1 VDYHPISLA
10 GGYLPNAAN
19 ASAPSK
25 IRSTRRNRF
34 LGAAASISMT
44 RSLRRFLIKAG
55 GFVASLA
62 AVLIAA
68 GFGNAAEPAGS
79 ADFQII
85 AGSEVV
91 VPISI
96 EAGEVI
102 VDVSIDGRGPFPLMF
117 DTGAED
123 ALTPQTVSALALQ
136 TEGSATAR
144 DSGGG
149 SVSITFARAATVRLG
164 DAEMSDQPFAVLPL
178 PRYLTDRGSRPP
190 LAGFIGYEL
199 LARFSVRLDYDRKTL
214 TLRPAWNFRYDGKGV
229 RIPLTLA
236 GKTPVAPAAADGI
249 PGMFVLD
256 TGSTGA
262 LTLRREFVED
272 HRLDVRHPAGLR
284 IKSVGA
290 AGPFEM
296 ILTRL
301 DQFDIADSRI
311 EHPAMRFPSIRGEG
325 LPFTDVDGS
334 IGYEILKQFV
344 VTFDYRHGAVWF
356 EHSAAFGMRIGQG
369 GAGFQAAKIEG
380 AGFGVTT
387 VLPNTAAAAAGL
399 QVGDL
404 ITEIEGAS
412 TMSMSLS
419 DFALLMRRPV
429 GTLVHLGTV
438 RDGTARLLTLTLK
451 DVLP

>member
-1 VDYHPISLA
+1 
-10 GGYLPNAAN
+10 LPPECCQYKR
-19 ASAPSK
+19 PSK
-25 IRSTRRNRF
+25 IQGTRRNRF
-34 LGAAASISMT
+34 LGIAVSISMT
-44 RSLRRFLIKAG
+44 LSLRRFLIEAG
-55 GFVASLA
+55 GFVASFA

-68 GFGNAAEPAGS
+68 GLGNTAEPAGS

-85 AGSEVV
+85 TGSEAVIPV
-91 VPISI
+91 SV

-117 DTGAED
+117 DTGAQD
-123 ALTPQTVSALALQ
+123 MLTPETVSALGLK
-136 TEGSATAR
+136 TEGSGTLR

-149 SVSITFARAATVRLG
+149 RVSITFARAATVRLS
-164 DAEMSDQPFAVLPL
+164 DAEMTDQPFVVLPL
-178 PRYLTDRGSRPP
+178 PRYLTERGSRPP

-199 LARFSVRLDYDRKTL
+199 LARFAARLDYGGKTL
-214 TLRPAWNFRYDGKGV
+214 TLRPASNFRYDGNGV
-229 RIPLTLA
+229 RVPLTLA
-236 GKTPVAPAAADGI
+236 GNIPVVPAAADGI
-249 PGMFVLD
+249 PGRFVLD

-272 HRLDVRHPAGLR
+272 HRLEVRHPAGLR
-284 IKSVGA
+284 IKSIGA
-290 AGPFEM
+290 AGPFET

-301 DQFDIADSRI
+301 DQFDIAESRI
-311 EHPAMRFPSIRGEG
+311 DHPATRFPSIRGEG

-334 IGYEILKQFV
+334 VGYEILKQFV
-344 VTFDYRHGAVWF
+344 VTFDYQHGAAWF
-356 EHSAAFGMRIGQG
+356 EHSGVFGTRTGQG

-387 VLPNTAAAAAGL
+387 VLPNTAAAVAGL

-412 TMSMSLS
+412 TVPMSLS

-438 RDGTARLLTLTLK
+438 RDGTPRLLTLTLK